1 MRLYQSLTQ
10 ASHWL
15 ARTPA
20 LRIACATALVSIA
33 SCKPEDALPGTALGS
48 FAVTAVLSTNTCG
61 SGLAPTNPWKFDA
74 ELSLDGNT
82 LYFRAKDEDE
92 VSAPLDSEN
101 TATCTSVVN
110 SQSATDSGCTLS
122 LKTIYTI
129 KLDSA
134 TGPKTSSGTLRF
146 EHSASGS
153 NKCTSQLSENGG
165 TYDELP
171 CAVEYS
177 YTALKE

>member
-110 SQSATDSGCTLS
+110 SQSSTDRVHAQLENHLNDLCANALTVESDRQRSGER
-122 LKTIYTI
+122 
-129 KLDSA
+129 
-134 TGPKTSSGTLRF
+134 PRVF
-146 EHSASGS
+146 
-153 NKCTSQLSENGG
+153 
-165 TYDELP
+165 
-171 CAVEYS
+171 
-177 YTALKE
+177 